1 MKLWTRSFLLGSFEN
16 AVTTGLSTFA
26 GSLVLTTTPTVK
38 DVIAAATAAG
48 IAVAYTFAKNLGGVQ
63 AVTTQAKIKAGS

>member
-1 MKLWTRSFLLGSFEN
+1 MKLWTLSFFIASLEN
-16 AVTTGLSTFA
+16 ALTTGLSTFA

-38 DVIAAATAAG
+38 DVIAASVAGG

-63 AVTTQAKIKAGS
+63 AVKASVAAAAK